1 MCLRAHTTTTTCSCG
16 TTPHPPLSILYR
28 RSCAP
33 EERLQRRHG
42 GVLAAYHDGQLGLAR
57 TDVAA
62 RDGRV
67 YGGYVARRRGR
78 RDLYRQRRLRGGHV
92 DQDAALA
99 QRRKR
104 AGGPEEDL
112 HRAP

>member
-33 EERLQRRHG
+33 EERLQRRH
-42 GVLAAYHDGQLGLAR
+42 
-57 TDVAA
+57 
-62 RDGRV
+62 DGRV